1 MSESHHFE
9 FTYSDGDKVTVSLA
23 FVNKS
28 LALTVNPPTVSP
40 EHEEEYL
47 MWTRTILVDD
57 ILKVLPPEHY
67 QMMADYGAALLKEK
81 GK

>member
-1 MSESHHFE
+1 MSESHQFS

-57 ILKVLPPEHY
+57 ILKVLPREY
-67 QMMADYGAALLKEK
+67 YDMMVQYGATLLK
-81 GK
+81 GKSK